1 MEENRIAN
9 VTETA
14 GKPAVWKSAPF
25 FLKASLLF
33 SAFYVFCLY
42 DNPSGITYP
51 LFTAGLL
58 GLYVIFLK
66 RENGK
71 LKKSSVFYMTAIF
84 LLGLSNCLT
93 DNGMV
98 LWFNKLGSFLLYGIL
113 FVHNSCE
120 DGTWRFL
127 KYTGSLLQFGLS
139 VVENL
144 PAVFLA
150 GRELAGRKEEKAL
163 RKRENRKRSPR
174 QFMWFWDF

>member
-71 LKKSSVFYMTAIF
+71 LKKSSVFYPARQSNPF
-84 LLGLSNCLT
+84 L
-93 DNGMV
+93 
-98 LWFNKLGSFLLYGIL
+98 
-113 FVHNSCE
+113 
-120 DGTWRFL
+120 
-127 KYTGSLLQFGLS
+127 
-139 VVENL
+139 
-144 PAVFLA
+144 
-150 GRELAGRKEEKAL
+150 
-163 RKRENRKRSPR
+163 R
-174 QFMWFWDF
+174 QKV